1 LESDVS
7 KTTEETREA
16 WRVEKQIR
24 ARIAE
29 EIAQALEDLAG
40 TWSTPS
46 NLAEIPASW
55 DAHHLIV
62 RNASET
68 TYKNAAK
75 VAREFG
81 GSTRNER

>member
-1 LESDVS
+1 MS
-7 KTTEETREA
+7 KTSEETREA
-16 WRVEKQIR
+16 WRVEKQVR
-24 ARIAE
+24 ARVAK

-46 NLAEIPASW
+46 KLDEIPASW

-62 RNASET
+62 RSASET
-68 TYKNAAK
+68 AYKNAAK

-81 GSTRNER
+81 VEST